1 MTRPKKKKENR
12 TPTPTHH
19 PPLSVDNGASCVF
32 SSNPK
37 PVNIRRARASA
48 AYASL
53 CSS

>member
-1 MTRPKKKKENR
+1 LTTRPKKKENR

-37 PVNIRRARASA
+37 PVCVGEAIGQSNVLPVKR
-48 AYASL
+48 
-53 CSS
+53 